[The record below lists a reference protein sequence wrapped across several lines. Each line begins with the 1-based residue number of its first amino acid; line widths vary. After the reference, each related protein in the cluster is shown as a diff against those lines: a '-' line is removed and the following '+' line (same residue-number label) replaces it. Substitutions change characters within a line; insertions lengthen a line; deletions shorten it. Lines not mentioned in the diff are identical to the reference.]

1 MNKTI
6 RVFTYTLAARSSLA
20 RSYGSPARRSRPA
33 HGLTLRTK
41 WLQNNT
47 ITHSAS
53 GPRRPAHERD
63 DPSLPG
69 AAMLFSHFF
78 FLIPLIH
85 FPRPG
90 SSRLSLAVCTTTLD
104 RLALVFSTLSGSIA
118 TSRAGGVG
126 EKRGFRPARY
136 KSIQTS
142 GKNRLQR
149 VPVFILLT
157 GTITPVF
164 HPCTAAFCP
173 LPFFSLP
180 RAPSLCL
187 LLLFFFFK
195 PYG

>member
-78 FLIPLIH
+78 FSSLLYTSLGRDLLVFLSPFARRPSTGLPSS
-85 FPRPG
+85 FPPYPAPSQRPG
-90 SSRLSLAVCTTTLD
+90 PAGLAKKGGSVRLVTSL
-104 RLALVFSTLSGSIA
+104 
-118 TSRAGGVG
+118 
-126 EKRGFRPARY
+126 FRRPERTGCSACRY
-136 KSIQTS
+136 S
-142 GKNRLQR
+142 
-149 VPVFILLT
+149 
-157 GTITPVF
+157 
-164 HPCTAAFCP
+164 FC
-173 LPFFSLP
+173 
-180 RAPSLCL
+180 
-187 LLLFFFFK
+187 
-195 PYG
+195 